1 MVKKYS
7 LVEYHYIEKY
17 KVRADEMSTFNMQCF
32 CDQLIEEKGKSYA
45 KQAIYKYIFKNEK
58 H

>member
-17 KVRADEMSTFNMQCF
+17 NVRADEMSTLNMQCF
-32 CDQLIEEKGKSYA
+32 CDELIKKKGKSYA
-45 KQAIYKYIFKNEK
+45 KKASYNYIF
-58 H
+58 